1 MTEQDLLAAIDAEMN
16 DLELHTQLCHLR
28 YEQLTRK
35 FELVEKRFD
44 KLEKLI
50 TDLSTTVSTQKT
62 TNQEMFSKWSNAI
75 IVTLVAIVGFLVSNL
90 PIFHQ

>member
-1 MTEQDLLAAIDAEMN
+1 MTEQDLLAQIDAESS
-16 DLELHTQLCHLR
+16 DLEIHTQLCHLR

-35 FELVEKRFD
+35 FEVVEKRFD
-44 KLEKLI
+44 KLEKLL
-50 TDLSTTVSTQKT
+50 TDLSSTVSSQKT

-75 IVTLVAIVGFLVSNL
+75 IVVLISIVGFLISNL